1 MGGGSEGGKEG
12 VREGGREE
20 GRGREGGREEG
31 REGQEEGK
39 EMQETRGQ
47 VFVNVHVRNTA
58 KHHILTT
65 VPAADHTPTVHTIP
79 YL

>member
-1 MGGGSEGGKEG
+1 MKRVGGREGGGR
-12 VREGGREE
+12 REGGREGG
-20 GRGREGGREEG
+20 GRKEGGREG
-31 REGQEEGK
+31 WEEGK
-39 EMQETRGQ
+39 EMQEMRGQ
-47 VFVNVHVRNTA
+47 IFVNVHVCNTA